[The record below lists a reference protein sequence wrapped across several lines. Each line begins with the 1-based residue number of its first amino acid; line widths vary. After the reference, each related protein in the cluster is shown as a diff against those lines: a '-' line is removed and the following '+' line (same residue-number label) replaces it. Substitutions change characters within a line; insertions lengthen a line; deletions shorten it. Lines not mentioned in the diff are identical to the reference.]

1 MKTLCN
7 TWDLAFTLLSYEQLQ
22 KRKQAGIG
30 ALSPPSA
37 KPPAASSKSA
47 EMPSKNSS
55 PLSNLQDIKKAV
67 QADKKP
73 AAMDDSKKNTVPVP
87 ALTAAT
93 PQRKEIPETKEKKQ
107 QLQQSVIAEKAQLQ
121 KSRPKGKGLEEQ

>member
-1 MKTLCN
+1 
-7 TWDLAFTLLSYEQLQ
+7 LSYEQLQ

-47 EMPSKNSS
+47 EMPSKNS

-73 AAMDDSKKNTVPVP
+73 AAIDDSKKNTTPIP

-93 PQRKEIPETKEKKQ
+93 PQRREIAETKEKKQ
-107 QLQQSVIAEKAQLQ
+107 QLDQPVVAEKAQLQ

>member
-1 MKTLCN
+1 
-7 TWDLAFTLLSYEQLQ
+7 LSYEQLQ

-30 ALSPPSA
+30 ALSPPST

-67 QADKKP
+67 QADKKS
-73 AAMDDSKKNTVPVP
+73 AVMDDSKKNTAPAP
-87 ALTAAT
+87 ALAPANL
-93 PQRKEIPETKEKKQ
+93 QRKEIAETKGKKQ
-107 QLQQSVIAEKAQLQ
+107 ELQQQPVIVEKAQNTQHQ